1 MVEIYMASLFNMIVN
16 QEKIKDHNN
25 HSLKNEFDKNKIKT
39 NLKINKLDRLLL
51 DFIQKNNPDLN
62 MSQVVNLLLK
72 NYLFYLLVHER
83 KDYSKENK
91 IDVLALIE
99 ALSDLLSGSFS
110 NLHCDKWTNTLDE
123 ISVDYKIRFNTLD
136 SLTIDEA
143 LYVESE
149 KLQDSDS
156 RDYHSRDFQLIAN
169 LLENYL
175 KEKLKLNEQD
185 EIFKRFKSLVK

>member
-1 MVEIYMASLFNMIVN
+1 MASLFNMIVN

-185 EIFKRFKSLVK
+185 EIFKRFKSLVE